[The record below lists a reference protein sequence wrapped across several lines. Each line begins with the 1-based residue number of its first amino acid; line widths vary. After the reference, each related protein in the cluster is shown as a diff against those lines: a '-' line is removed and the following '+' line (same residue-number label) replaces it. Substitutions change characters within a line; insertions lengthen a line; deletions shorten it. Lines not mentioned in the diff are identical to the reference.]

1 MEAYRTLQSWLDKDM
16 INVPDWMANNKEFL
30 KDLAGATS
38 PRLYEKF
45 LEKFGLNYIVT
56 APQAR
61 KLLLKEKTHI
71 STVLLVTSAG
81 NNLTYMENIPI
92 GKLKN
97 IF

>member
-1 MEAYRTLQSWLDKDM
+1 MEAYRMLQKWLDKDM
-16 INVPDWMANNKEFL
+16 INVPEWMENNHEFRKE
-30 KDLAGATS
+30 LAGATS
-38 PRLYEKF
+38 PRLYEKL

-81 NNLTYMENIPI
+81 NYIKNLVITQ
-92 GKLKN
+92 
-97 IF
+97 